1 MGFKKDLPLTSSH
14 WGTYRAKVN
23 NGKVTELIG
32 WENDKDPSPIGPG
45 ILDIH
50 NNQTRIDKPMIR
62 KSWIDNGPGTNNNLR
77 GIDPFVAVSWDEA
90 ENIVAKELNRV
101 RENFGNS
108 SIFGGSYGW
117 ASAGRFHHAQSQLHR
132 FLNCIGGYTRSK
144 FTYSFAAAE
153 AMVPH
158 ILGSYRAYL
167 DTCTSWDSI
176 EENTELFVCFGGV
189 PLKNGQIAQ
198 GGTGSHNQKEKLINS
213 AKAGI
218 RFVNLSPLK
227 SDLLDEVKG
236 KWLPLRPNT
245 DVAIMLGIAHTLYK
259 ENLYNEIFIKKYTE
273 GFDIFLPYLL
283 GDLDGVVK
291 DANWASEI
299 SEISSEEIIS
309 LARDMSLKRTMIS
322 VSWSLTRQ
330 DHGEQ
335 PFWAAIML
343 ASMLGQIGLPGGGFG
358 FGYSATNHIGGQFS
372 IIPGAA
378 FPQTDNK
385 IDNFIPVAR
394 ISDLLLN
401 PGDTFHFDGKEYE
414 YPDIKLIY
422 WAGGNPFHHHQDIN
436 KLLLAWQKPE
446 TVISNEWC
454 WNSLAKYSDI
464 ILPCTTPLERQDIML
479 TPRDPY
485 VISMSKLVEPF
496 EEAKS
501 DFDIFK
507 GIAKKMDIENLFTE
521 GRDEEDWQK
530 WIYQETSVKS
540 KSLKNIDFPSYQEFR
555 KIGWFKVPPPKENT
569 IMLKD
574 FREDPIKFPLSTPS
588 GKIEI
593 YSKTVDSFNYDDCPG
608 HPTWLEPCE
617 WLGSKNKNY
626 PLHLISNQPK
636 NKLHSQM
643 DHGSYSKSFKIKD
656 REPIEMNSVDASS
669 RGINKGDI
677 VKLFNDRGAC
687 LAGVNIN
694 DNIRPGVVQ
703 ISTGAWYDPEDT
715 KNLKT
720 ICKHGNPNV
729 LTKDKGTS
737 KLGQGPIAHSCLIEV
752 ELVKDKISP
761 VTAFDPPVIIRDYK
775 SNRVIDK

>member
-45 ILDIH
+45 IVGIH
-50 NNQTRIDKPMIR
+50 DNQTRIDKPMIR

-77 GIDPFVAVSWDEA
+77 GIDPFVALSWDEA

-176 EENTELFVCFGGV
+176 EDNTELFVCFGGV

-198 GGTGSHNQKEKLINS
+198 GGTGSHNQKEKLISS

-245 DVAIMLGIAHTLYK
+245 DVAIMLGLAHTLYK
-259 ENLYNEIFIKKYTE
+259 ENLYDEIFIKKYTE

-309 LARDMSLKRTMIS
+309 LARNMSSKRTMIS

-378 FPQTDNK
+378 FPQSDNK

-401 PGDTFHFDGKEYE
+401 PGETFHFDGKVYE

-446 TVISNEWC
+446 TIISNEWC

-540 KSLKNIDFPSYQEFR
+540 KSLKNIDFPSYQDFR

-574 FREDPIKFPLSTPS
+574 FREDPTKFPLSTPS

-669 RGINKGDI
+669 RGINEGDI

-775 SNRVIDK
+775 SNSVIDK